1 MQAIRYRDRKYRATT
16 QPMSI
21 TYFKLQDNKTDFRV
35 GVIGY
40 RKFSYI
46 LDFCPSTMNITCT
59 CPDYEK
65 RDHKPLCKHMLFI
78 VSLSHQ
84 INMFNNLTC
93 LDNIKDV
100 AKLTQIRES
109 IMAIIDER
117 KLSAE
122 LQESNTVS
130 IERDDFCS
138 ICMCDLDEG
147 KIEKCSV
154 CAHVMHI
161 PCIISWWDLSTRWN
175 SIKGKCPYCKD
186 SRGFA
191 HIKQVD
197 EDPWKTFDFSNGSE
211 AADQQIPEPLLPPA
225 EEAADQQI
233 PELLVPAAEE
243 AADQQVPEAADQPI
257 FDVVIEN
264 PPFQIG
270 IINQLRQTLS
280 FIDRFRNLNVNN
292 QHIQNL
298 DSRLESLRQEHD
310 AIQNAFQ
317 AQSE

>member
-1 MQAIRYRDRKYRATT
+1 MMQAIRYRDRKYRATT

-21 TYFKLQDNKTDFRV
+21 TYFKLQDNKIDFRV
-35 GVIGY
+35 GVIGA
-40 RKFSYI
+40 RKLPYI

-65 RDHKPLCKHMLFI
+65 REHKPLCKHMLFI

-93 LDNIKDV
+93 LDDIKDV
-100 AKLTQIRES
+100 AKLTQIRKS

-211 AADQQIPEPLLPPA
+211 AADQQVPEPLLPP
-225 EEAADQQI
+225 
-233 PELLVPAAEE
+233 AEE

-257 FDVVIEN
+257 FDGVIGN

-270 IINQLRQTLS
+270 IVNQLRQTLS
-280 FIDRFRNLNVNN
+280 FIDRFRNLNVND

-298 DSRLESLRQEHD
+298 DSRLESLQQEHD